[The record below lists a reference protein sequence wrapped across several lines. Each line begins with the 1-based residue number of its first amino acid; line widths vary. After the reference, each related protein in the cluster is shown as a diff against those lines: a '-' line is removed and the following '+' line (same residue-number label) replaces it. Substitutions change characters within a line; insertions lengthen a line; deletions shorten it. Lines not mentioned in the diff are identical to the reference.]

1 MRKSFVVIVLA
12 VLVVLYAS
20 LFVVQEGQRGIVLR
34 FGKVLRDGENKPL
47 VYAPGLHLKI
57 PFIET
62 VKNPMRAS
70 RPWTTVPIAS

>member
-34 FGKVLRDGENKPL
+34 FGKVPATAK
-47 VYAPGLHLKI
+47 
-57 PFIET
+57 T
-62 VKNPMRAS
+62 S
-70 RPWTTVPIAS
+70 RW

>member
-34 FGKVLRDGENKPL
+34 FGKVLRDGE
-47 VYAPGLHLKI
+47 
-57 PFIET
+57 T
-62 VKNPMRAS
+62 SRWCMRRVCTSRSRSS
-70 RPWTTVPIAS
+70 RP